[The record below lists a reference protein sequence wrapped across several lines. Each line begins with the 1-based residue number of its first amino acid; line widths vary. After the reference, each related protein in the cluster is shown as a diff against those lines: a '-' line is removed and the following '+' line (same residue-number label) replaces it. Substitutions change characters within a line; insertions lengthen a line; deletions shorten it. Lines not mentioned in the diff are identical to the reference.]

1 MVRQSGNTLINNKSW
16 AQIVMG
22 SGVQQKLQQNNL
34 QSKKAQNKNQKK
46 QQVQNQR
53 TKQQTQQ
60 LKQVKQYL
68 DKTNSSAKQ
77 NKKFISTTQ
86 YPRSISSTQLQALQQ
101 EFQGLCN
108 LFNANNY
115 FGKSVYSQK
124 RAWLQTKGRCVIS
137 VASCYS
143 LRHKPVQNLVRPQ
156 QKKALKNGLKFT
168 PKQNKNMGKSQVQN
182 KNQKKNQNKSQQPK
196 WGENKQSNW
205 GAEKAWGKNQPK
217 QIREPPKEQ
226 AQKQQQMKQQ
236 QQQIEKIQQRHRK
249 QMELLQKAQLKQQEL
264 LLKKQTEQRKKL
276 LQFQKQQKMR
286 IQSQSSKMTQRQA
299 PKKVQ
304 APTKQVFRA
313 VTQKTSK
320 QQVRARPLRHRLE
333 AVRKQNQGVVAD
345 NFKYTLNQLVDAF
358 NYFPKKSYSG
368 DRAWK
373 YNKFLGG
380 FFSSASYFAE
390 KNAPFVPNN
399 RPRINVTNGNPIYT
413 FTVKPTTKSV
423 ITPYNSNLQGVRTEG
438 NGKYFEHWH
447 IGSIWTHYYSKPKS
461 RRV

>member
-1 MVRQSGNTLINNKSW
+1 MVRQSGNTLINNKTW
-16 AQIVMG
+16 AQIAMG
-22 SGVQQKLQQNNL
+22 TGVQQKLQNNSQN
-34 QSKKAQNKNQKK
+34 KKIQQNKNKK
-46 QQVQNQR
+46 QQTQSQR
-53 TKQQTQQ
+53 ANTQQ

-68 DKTNSSAKQ
+68 DKTNSSVKQ

-86 YPRSISSTQLQALQQ
+86 YPRSISSAQLQALQQ

-143 LRHKPVQNLVRPQ
+143 LRHKPVQNLLRPQ
-156 QKKALKNGLKFT
+156 QKRAMKNLKNGLKFI
-168 PKQNKNMGKSQVQN
+168 PKQNKNMGKV
-182 KNQKKNQNKSQQPK
+182 QKKNQIRNQQPK
-196 WGENKQSNW
+196 WGESKQSNW

-226 AQKQQQMKQQ
+226 VQKQKQLLER
-236 QQQIEKIQQRHRK
+236 QQIEKIQQRHKK

-276 LQFQKQQKMR
+276 LQYQKQQKLR
-286 IQSQSSKMTQRQA
+286 IQSQSHMTQRQA

-304 APTKQVFRA
+304 APTKQVFRN
-313 VTQKTSK
+313 VSQKASK

-333 AVRKQNQGVVAD
+333 AVRKQNQNVVED

-358 NYFPKKSYSG
+358 NYFPKKSYSS

-380 FFSSASYFAE
+380 FFSAASYFAE
-390 KNAPFVPNN
+390 KNAPFVPSN
-399 RPRINVTNGNPIYT
+399 RPRINVTNGLPVYT
-413 FTVKPTTKSV
+413 FNVRPTTKSV
-423 ITPYNSNLQGVRTEG
+423 ITPYNGNLQGVRTEG
-438 NGKYFEHWH
+438 NGKYFKHWH

>member
-1 MVRQSGNTLINNKSW
+1 MVRQSGNTLINNKTW
-16 AQIVMG
+16 AQIAMG
-22 SGVQQKLQQNNL
+22 TGVQQKLQNNSQN
-34 QSKKAQNKNQKK
+34 KKIQQNKNKK
-46 QQVQNQR
+46 QQTQSQR
-53 TKQQTQQ
+53 ANTQQ

-68 DKTNSSAKQ
+68 DKTNSSVKQ

-86 YPRSISSTQLQALQQ
+86 YPRSISSAQLQALQQ

-143 LRHKPVQNLVRPQ
+143 LRHKPVQNLLRPQ
-156 QKKALKNGLKFT
+156 QKRAMKNLKNGLKFI
-168 PKQNKNMGKSQVQN
+168 PKQNKNMGKV
-182 KNQKKNQNKSQQPK
+182 QKKNQSRNQQPK
-196 WGENKQSNW
+196 WGESKQSNW

-226 AQKQQQMKQQ
+226 VQKQKQLLER
-236 QQQIEKIQQRHRK
+236 QQIEKIQQRHKK

-276 LQFQKQQKMR
+276 LQFQKKQKQR
-286 IQSQSSKMTQRQA
+286 IQSQSQAYQSQVVPKPSQASNKVYYNTNQRYG
-299 PKKVQ
+299 
-304 APTKQVFRA
+304 KQTV
-313 VTQKTSK
+313 K
-320 QQVRARPLRHRLE
+320 PLRNRLD
-333 AVRKQNQGVVAD
+333 AVLRQNQMVVESD
-345 NFKYTLNQLVDAF
+345 FKYTLNQLVDAF

-373 YNKFLGG
+373 YNKYLGG
-380 FFSSASYFAE
+380 YFSTASYFAQ
-390 KNAPFVPNN
+390 KNAPFIPSS
-399 RPRINVTNGNPIYT
+399 RPRVKVTNGLPVYT
-413 FTVKPTTKSV
+413 FNVKPISNSV

-438 NGKYFEHWH
+438 NGRYFEHWH
-447 IGSIWTHYYSKPKS
+447 IGSIWTHYYSKPKA
-461 RRV
+461 RKN

>member
-1 MVRQSGNTLINNKSW
+1 MVRQSGNTLINNKTW
-16 AQIVMG
+16 AQIAMG
-22 SGVQQKLQQNNL
+22 TGVQQKLQNNSQN
-34 QSKKAQNKNQKK
+34 KKVQQNKNK
-46 QQVQNQR
+46 
-53 TKQQTQQ
+53 KQQTQSQRTNTEQ

-68 DKTNSSAKQ
+68 DKTNSSVKQ

-86 YPRSISSTQLQALQQ
+86 YPRSISSAQLQALQQ

-143 LRHKPVQNLVRPQ
+143 LRHKPIQNLVRPQ
-156 QKKALKNGLKFT
+156 QKRAMKNGLKFT
-168 PKQNKNMGKSQVQN
+168 PKQNKNMGKG
-182 KNQKKNQNKSQQPK
+182 QKKNQSRSNQPK
-196 WGENKQSNW
+196 WGESKQSNW

-226 AQKQQQMKQQ
+226 VQKQQQLKQQ
-236 QQQIEKIQQRHRK
+236 QQMEKIQQRHKK

-276 LQFQKQQKMR
+276 LQYQKQQKLR
-286 IQSQSSKMTQRQA
+286 IQSQSSTVQRQA
-299 PKKVQ
+299 PKKAQ
-304 APTKQVFRA
+304 APTKQVFR
-313 VTQKTSK
+313 VISQKSTK

-333 AVRKQNQGVVAD
+333 AVRKQNQSVVED

-380 FFSSASYFAE
+380 FFSAASYFAE
-390 KNAPFVPNN
+390 KNAPFVPSN
-399 RPRINVTNGNPIYT
+399 RPRINVTNGLPVYT
-413 FTVKPTTKSV
+413 FNVKPTTKSV
-423 ITPYNSNLQGVRTEG
+423 ITPYKSNLQGVRTEG

-461 RRV
+461 SRRV

>member
-34 QSKKAQNKNQKK
+34 QSKKAQSKTQKK
-46 QQVQNQR
+46 QQAQTQR
-53 TKQQTQQ
+53 TNTQQ

-68 DKTNSSAKQ
+68 DKSKTTVKQ
-77 NKKFISTTQ
+77 NKKFVSTTQ
-86 YPRSISSTQLQALQQ
+86 YPRSISSAQLKALQQ
-101 EFQGLCN
+101 EYQGLCN

-124 RAWLQTKGRCVIS
+124 KAWIQTKGRNVIS

-143 LRHKPVQNLVRPQ
+143 LRHKPVQNLIRPQ
-156 QKKALKNGLKFT
+156 QKKAMKNGGLKFT
-168 PKQNKNMGKSQVQN
+168 PKQNKMMMMK
-182 KNQKKNQNKSQQPK
+182 KNQKNLKNNKSQQPK
-196 WGENKQSNW
+196 FGESKQSNW
-205 GAEKAWGKNQPK
+205 GTEKAWGKNQPK

-226 AQKQQQMKQQ
+226 AMKQQQMKQQ
-236 QQQIEKIQQRHRK
+236 QQQMEKIQQRHRK

-276 LQFQKQQKMR
+276 LQYQKQQKMR
-286 IQSQSSKMTQRQA
+286 LQSQTNQRSAPVRKAQA
-299 PKKVQ
+299 PVKVLRTVNQKVNVKQ
-304 APTKQVFRA
+304 AK
-313 VTQKTSK
+313 
-320 QQVRARPLRHRLE
+320 PLRHRLE
-333 AVRKQNQGVVAD
+333 AVRKQNQFAVND
-345 NFKYTLNQLVDAF
+345 NFKYTLNQLVDAM
-358 NYFPKKSYSG
+358 NYYPKKSYSS

-390 KNAPFVPNN
+390 KNAPFVPSS
-399 RPRINVTNGNPIYT
+399 RPKVNVTNGLPVYT
-413 FTVKPTTKSV
+413 FTVKPTTKNV

-438 NGKYFEHWH
+438 NGRYFEHWH
-447 IGSIWTHYYSKPKS
+447 IGSIWTHYYSKPKA

>member
-22 SGVQQKLQQNNL
+22 TGVQQKLQQNNL
-34 QSKKAQNKNQKK
+34 QSKKIQQNKNQKK
-46 QQVQNQR
+46 QQSQPQR
-53 TKQQTQQ
+53 ANTQQ

-68 DKTNSSAKQ
+68 DKTNSTVKQ
-77 NKKFISTTQ
+77 NKEFASTTQ
-86 YPRSISSTQLQALQQ
+86 YPRSISSAQLQALQQ

-124 RAWLQTKGRCVIS
+124 KAWLQTKGRCVIS

-143 LRHKPVQNLVRPQ
+143 LRHKPVQNLIRPQ
-156 QKKALKNGLKFT
+156 QKKAMKNGLRFT
-168 PKQNKNMGKSQVQN
+168 PKQNKNIG
-182 KNQKKNQNKSQQPK
+182 KNQRKNQNKNQQPK
-196 WGENKQSNW
+196 WGESKQSNW

-226 AQKQQQMKQQ
+226 LQKQQQM
-236 QQQIEKIQQRHRK
+236 EKIQQRHKK

-276 LQFQKQQKMR
+276 LQYQKQQKLR
-286 IQSQSSKMTQRQA
+286 IQSSGSTSQRQTL
-299 PKKVQ
+299 KRVQ
-304 APTKQVFRA
+304 APTKQVFRSIS
-313 VTQKTSK
+313 SK
-320 QQVRARPLRHRLE
+320 SQVRAKPLRHRLE
-333 AVRKQNQGVVAD
+333 AVRKQNQNVSPD

-358 NYFPKKSYSG
+358 NYFPKKSYSS

-390 KNAPFVPNN
+390 KNAPFVPSN

-413 FTVKPTTKSV
+413 FSVKPTTKSA
-423 ITPYNSNLQGVRTEG
+423 ITPYNANLQGVRTEG
-438 NGKYFEHWH
+438 NGKYFEHWN
-447 IGSIWTHYYSKPKS
+447 IGSIWTQYYSKPKKS
-461 RRV
+461 ARN